1 MKKRRFNLRK
11 KAFYLG
17 VICFDCFELF
27 FGGG

>member
-11 KAFYLG
+11 TSFYFG

-27 FGGG
+27 LGGG

>member
-11 KAFYLG
+11 NAFYLG

>member
-11 KAFYLG
+11 KAFYFG
-17 VICFDCFELF
+17 VISFGCFELF